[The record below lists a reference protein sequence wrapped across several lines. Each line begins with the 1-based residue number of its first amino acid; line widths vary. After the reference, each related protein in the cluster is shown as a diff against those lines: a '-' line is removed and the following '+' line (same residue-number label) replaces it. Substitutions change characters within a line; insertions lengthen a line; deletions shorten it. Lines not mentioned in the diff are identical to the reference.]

1 MGVALIKLVY
11 VGRHSPLMVA
21 PFPRQEILS
30 YIKVEQFSQTQAS
43 KYAYSHSLSALTVDV
58 IQLAI

>member
-1 MGVALIKLVY
+1 
-11 VGRHSPLMVA
+11 MVA